1 MPSRAH
7 PPQPPTGDEL
17 ARLAGRR
24 PRGILR
30 ELWDLIRHNKK
41 YWLVPIL
48 VALLI
53 VGALV
58 VIATSAGPAIYTL
71 F

>member
-1 MPSRAH
+1 MH
-7 PPQPPTGDEL
+7 
-17 ARLAGRR
+17 
-24 PRGILR
+24 
-30 ELWDLIRHNKK
+30 LISEIWLMVRTRKK

>member
-1 MPSRAH
+1 MPSPAH
-7 PPQPPTGDEL
+7 PPPPSAGDEL
-17 ARLAGRR
+17 ARLARR
-24 PRGILR
+24 KTHGLVR
-30 ELWDLIRHNKK
+30 ELWDLVRHNKK

-48 VALLI
+48 VALLV

-71 F
+71 S

>member
-17 ARLAGRR
+17 ARLARR
-24 PRGILR
+24 QTRGLVR

-48 VALLI
+48 VALLV

-58 VIATSAGPAIYTL
+58 VIATTAGPAIYTL

>member
-7 PPQPPTGDEL
+7 PPQPPPGDEL
-17 ARLAGRR
+17 ARLARR
-24 PRGILR
+24 KPRGLVR

-48 VALLI
+48 VALLV
-53 VGALV
+53 VGVLV
-58 VIATSAGPAIYTL
+58 VIATTAGPAIYTL